1 MEWENKCDIY
11 SKIISQ
17 IKVVIAEVCL
27 ADKFYLIED
36 SLYIYICLY
45 IYIHTLFVVQNLE
58 V

>member
-27 ADKFYLIED
+27 AGNFYLIED
-36 SLYIYICLY
+36 YLYIYLY